1 MEIELINQHK
11 MLVVKIPGEIDHH
24 ISNELRTQ
32 IDRTLMK
39 SGAINVAFDF
49 SKVTFMDSS
58 GIGVIMG
65 RYKIVKPLGG
75 HIIIFGM
82 NSSVER
88 LLEMANLKS
97 IAYIAHKIED
107 VIEEVQA

>member
-11 MLVVKIPGEIDHH
+11 MLVVKITGEIDHH

-58 GIGVIMG
+58 GIGVID
-65 RYKIVKPLGG
+65 ILD
-75 HIIIFGM
+75 I
-82 NSSVER
+82 R
-88 LLEMANLKS
+88 LSTE
-97 IAYIAHKIED
+97 
-107 VIEEVQA
+107 